1 MRTFSPN
8 IDSVQ
13 SGIPSYELTHNNQEV
28 TFAIRSM
35 KEVIEMFG
43 TTKDIPHSHQ
53 YYTLIWSQN
62 ASGRHIIDYQD
73 YQMKPDDI
81 FFVSPGQVHQI
92 EHTPEPEGWVILFS
106 CDFLSKNY
114 VSDSFISDLNLFSD
128 VGSTPPIH
136 INPET
141 AFKLNEIVH
150 HIYETFYS
158 EDDFKFEK
166 MGAYLKLFLIECAPY
181 AHHPEKDDNPQFLHA
196 GGQIV
201 KEFKNLLEQHFTDW
215 HKVSQYA
222 NKLNISSD
230 YLNNVVKSSIGSN
243 VKELI
248 QKRIILEAK
257 RLGLHTEYS
266 NKEIAYRIGFS
277 EPSHFSRFFKK
288 VEGKPFSNFREELN
302 KELTT

>member
-1 MRTFSPN
+1 MKTFSSD
-8 IDSVQ
+8 IKITS
-13 SGIPSYELTHNNQEV
+13 SEIPSYELRHNNQEV

-35 KEVIEMFG
+35 QEVIEMFG
-43 TTKDIPHSHQ
+43 TTRDVPHSHQ

-62 ASGRHIIDYQD
+62 ASGRHIIDYQE
-73 YQMKPDDI
+73 YEMKPDDI

-92 EHTPEPEGWVILFS
+92 EHTPNPEGWVILFS

-114 VSDSFISDLNLFSD
+114 VSDSFITNLNLFSD

-136 INPET
+136 IHPET
-141 AFKLNEIVH
+141 AFKLNDLVH
-150 HIYETFYS
+150 HIYDIFYS
-158 EDDFKFEK
+158 EDDYKFEK
-166 MGAYLKLFLIECAPY
+166 IGAYLKLFLMECAPY
-181 AHHPEKDDNPQFLHA
+181 AHQPEEKNPQFLQS

-201 KEFKNLLEQHFTDW
+201 REFKQLLEQHFTDW
-215 HKVSQYA
+215 HKVSDYA
-222 NKLNISSD
+222 SKLNISSD

-266 NKEIAYRIGFS
+266 NKEIAYRIGFN

-288 VEGKPFSNFREELN
+288 VEGKPFSEFREALN